1 MDLIIVKGMVEVA
14 GLDNKRHT
22 DAHTARPTITPPKL
36 HASGNLLT
44 VAILIQG
51 EMDIIVETA
60 IQ

>member
-1 MDLIIVKGMVEVA
+1 MVEVA